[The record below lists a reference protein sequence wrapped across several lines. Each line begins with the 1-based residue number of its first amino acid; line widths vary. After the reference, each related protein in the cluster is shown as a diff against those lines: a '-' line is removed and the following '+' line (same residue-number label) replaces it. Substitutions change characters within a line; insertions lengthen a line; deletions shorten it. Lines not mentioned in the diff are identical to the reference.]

1 MSTSIFRAEYGED
14 DFLYSEYPEF
24 FNKPQFYCD
33 LGCGHNE
40 IGSNTFFLRRL
51 GWRGLHIDG
60 DKSWEQYW
68 GSDFIHAVVSN
79 VPKVRFETNPVHVL
93 SRVGE
98 GEPNTVTVPLSDIL
112 ERAGVDK
119 IGLMSIDVEGHEYE
133 VLSSFDISEYWP
145 KFIISEYN
153 TAGIGEDYSVKKY
166 LEAMGYETIHKT
178 VANFIYARRPTD

>member
-1 MSTSIFRAEYGED
+1 MRYYSEYGED
-14 DFLYSEYPEF
+14 SHLFCRYPDFFS
-24 FNKPQFYCD
+24 KPQFYVD
-33 LGCGHNE
+33 IGCAHPAT
-40 IGSNTFFLRRL
+40 GSNTAFLREL
-51 GWRGLHIDG
+51 DWKGLHIDG
-60 DKSWEQYW
+60 DKSWEKHW

-98 GEPNTVTVPLSDIL
+98 GEPNTVTVPLSEIL

-133 VLSSFDISEYWP
+133 VLSSFYLHKYWP

-153 TAGIGEDYSVKKY
+153 TAGIGEDYSVKNY

-178 VANFIYARRPTD
+178 VANFIYARRPTN